1 MNSRQRAY
9 LKGLAMVYEAIFNIG
24 KQGITDEVIEA
35 VKEALEAK
43 ELIKLSVLK
52 NCTQDLKSIAD
63 EIASCTRSDVVQ
75 VIGRKIILYKQ
86 ADEPKNRKIIL
97 PD

>member
-1 MNSRQRAY
+1 M
-9 LKGLAMVYEAIFNIG
+9 
-24 KQGITDEVIEA
+24 
-35 VKEALEAK
+35 
-43 ELIKLSVLK
+43 LK